1 MLLYSTV
8 SFYRRGIRF
17 LYPRLGLYYTIKCLD
32 ILQRSRGIY
41 VLIFLKLN
49 VHDHELSLLGFSEW
63 PQYYL
68 PIEDNTMK
76 RSQTIRNVHQQ
87 DMRSERGQE
96 SGLLCYNRSLS
107 ELDYSKE
114 TSINSFQHYIST
126 KLPWTRL
133 HLAKFSNIL
142 NIYTGTLTFNT

>member
-1 MLLYSTV
+1 MRVVYTNLRWDFWYKHYNTV
-8 SFYRRGIRF
+8 S
-17 LYPRLGLYYTIKCLD
+17 RLK
-32 ILQRSRGIY
+32 
-41 VLIFLKLN
+41 
-49 VHDHELSLLGFSEW
+49 
-63 PQYYL
+63 
-68 PIEDNTMK
+68 
-76 RSQTIRNVHQQ
+76 Q